1 MKTKFGCDWWRW
13 FRERLRSI
21 VKITWG
27 STCYCFSTACKI
39 RSSPSVCKASV
50 SSWSRRFLTHFMST
64 TARIIL
70 EIINPYAIDSIEQP
84 AWTLHHIED
93 LTNFATNTTQKNFIS
108 MIKKWTLWWLVQAM
122 AVGQRGEAGDMGSVQ
137 STLREH
143 EIRLNSLEQELK
155 KLQQDV
161 KATDVS
167 AEVLQLRREVRNLQR
182 QNCNSPWW

>member
-1 MKTKFGCDWWRW
+1 MQ
-13 FRERLRSI
+13 L
-21 VKITWG
+21 
-27 STCYCFSTACKI
+27 TAL
-39 RSSPSVCKASV
+39 SNQ
-50 SSWSRRFLTHFMST
+50 
-64 TARIIL
+64 L
-70 EIINPYAIDSIEQP
+70 EPYN
-84 AWTLHHIED
+84 HIED
-93 LTNFATNTTQKNFIS
+93 LTNFATNTTQKHFIS

>member
-1 MKTKFGCDWWRW
+1 VEVVQGEIEKHCEDNMGQHLLLLLNSLQNQK
-13 FRERLRSI
+13 LSI
-21 VKITWG
+21 GVQ
-27 STCYCFSTACKI
+27 SQ
-39 RSSPSVCKASV
+39 
-50 SSWSRRFLTHFMST
+50 
-64 TARIIL
+64 RIQL
-70 EIINPYAIDSIEQP
+70 IE
-84 AWTLHHIED
+84 
-93 LTNFATNTTQKNFIS
+93 K
-108 MIKKWTLWWLVQAM
+108 AM

-182 QNCNSPWW
+182 QNCNSP